1 MSSAEVLLQGPRLR
15 LRPVRVADAT
25 ERYAGWMNDPEVNRF
40 LESRFAH
47 HSPEDL
53 QRFIETAQA
62 DPDVVF
68 LALELNDSR
77 RHIGNIK
84 LGPINRRHRLG
95 DIGLVIGE
103 KDCWGQ
109 GLATEAIQLLV
120 EHAFR
125 DLGLHKLTASC
136 YANNAG
142 SERAFLKAGF
152 VVEGVRKRHF
162 LCDGVFVDTQLL
174 GKINPAE
181 LAS

>member
-15 LRPVRVADAT
+15 LRPVRVVDAT
-25 ERYAGWMNDPEVNRF
+25 ECYAGWMNDPQVNCF
-40 LESRFAH
+40 LESRFEH
-47 HSPEDL
+47 HSTEDL
-53 QRFIETAQA
+53 RRFITVVQA

-68 LALELNDSR
+68 LAIELNASH

-84 LGPINRRHRLG
+84 LGPINRRHRFA

-109 GLATEAIQLLV
+109 GFATEAIQLLT
-120 EHAFR
+120 EHAFG
-125 DLGLHKLTASC
+125 DLDLHKLTASC

-152 VVEGVRKRHF
+152 VAEGVRKRHF
-162 LCDGVFVDTQLL
+162 LCAGVFVDATLL
-174 GKINPAE
+174 GKLNPNE
-181 LAS
+181 NPS